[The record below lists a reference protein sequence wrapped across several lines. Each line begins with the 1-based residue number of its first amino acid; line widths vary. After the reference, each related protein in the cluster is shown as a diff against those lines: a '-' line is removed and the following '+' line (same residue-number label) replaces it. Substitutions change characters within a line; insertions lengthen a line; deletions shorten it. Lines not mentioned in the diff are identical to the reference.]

1 MRWLCGKADE
11 KTSCWR
17 KSLWYVFYAGLRVGI
32 PKHESLSAS
41 PWRPY
46 WIDLIGWNGA
56 KDWPWPWLRF
66 SILLSAIW
74 RLKNVAASP
83 FFFLISYF
91 PRFLIGW
98 ISFFMMMTW
107 IYSTCC
113 ILIGCWEKVSKKYQE
128 TETTIGSTWESLKEQ
143 KALHTKWWRN
153 LGWVCDDHQSK
164 FELSLPLSPL
174 PFLSVARTR
183 KCRTDLHVHDDHDKS
198 MSRMLHAHANQ

>member
-153 LGWVCDDHQSK
+153 LGWVR
-164 FELSLPLSPL
+164 LWRSPIKIWTFPSFVPP
-174 PFLSVARTR
+174 PFFV
-183 KCRTDLHVHDDHDKS
+183 CRTDKKMQNRS
-198 MSRMLHAHANQ
+198 SRSWRSW